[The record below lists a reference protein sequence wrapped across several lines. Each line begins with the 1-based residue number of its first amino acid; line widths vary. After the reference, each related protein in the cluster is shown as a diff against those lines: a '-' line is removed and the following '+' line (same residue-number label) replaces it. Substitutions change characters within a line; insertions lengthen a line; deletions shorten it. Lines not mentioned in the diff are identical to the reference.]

1 MSTMYAVH
9 VSYHYYAGTIGARK
23 SGLIRNDAGDVL
35 VFASRESASEYAG
48 YLQPSEHYR
57 LSNGEYSPPS
67 YRVRKYTR

>member
-35 VFASRESASEYAG
+35 VFASHDAASQHMRSLEPNQNCH
-48 YLQPSEHYR
+48 LRH
-57 LSNGEYSPPS
+57 GEYSPPS